1 MMLNP
6 AYSNGKSPNR
16 RVGGFAVFCFGSG
29 FLRRRPDRSCP
40 PQIPLLALGAVAI
53 HRSGL
58 ETAFFQPALDPVFG
72 EADVRFNPGVGNETA
87 HTSRTPSSM
96 DL

>member
-16 RVGGFAVFCFGSG
+16 RVGALRSSALVRAFCGG
-29 FLRRRPDRSCP
+29 ARIGLARRR
-40 PQIPLLALGAVAI
+40 LALGAVAI
-53 HRSGL
+53 YRSEL

-87 HTSRTPSSM
+87 HTIKNAM
-96 DL
+96 IQ